1 MSAVLEDAT
10 MPGTADFPDPLS
22 LARDLIRFPTV
33 NPPGREKACME
44 FVGDLLARHGVPV
57 EFYAHDPE
65 RPNLVARI
73 RGRGEAPPLLL
84 YGHLDVV
91 STEGQDWSVPPF
103 EGIVKDGF
111 LWGRGALDMKGG
123 VAMLLSAFLHA
134 TRQAPPGDLI
144 LALLSDEET
153 GGQYGAAHLV
163 AHHSALFEGVRHAV
177 GEFGAFT
184 LILGGLRFFPIQ
196 IAEKRHCKLDL
207 VFRAHGGHA
216 SVPPR
221 VTAIGEAAAFIGR
234 LGRAPMP
241 PHISASARE
250 MLRALGAGMR
260 SPIARVL
267 MRALSQPTLVSLA
280 LHLLGPRARMFEPL
294 VRSLVTPTVLQGG
307 HKRNVV
313 PEQVTVRCDVRLAP
327 GQCEE
332 AVRRHVARLAGP
344 AASIDIHAEGDA
356 AHAPDLSQFDLLA
369 SIVRDIDP
377 DATAVPML
385 LPGVTDS
392 RHFDKLGIQTYGF
405 LPMVLPEDLNF
416 MSLIHGA
423 DERIPTD
430 TLAIGADAIK
440 SFIVRYRG

>member
-216 SVPPR
+216 AAGCHRLASLRQTWHPDLRFPADGVARGLELHVADPR
-221 VTAIGEAAAFIGR
+221 RRRTHSDR
-234 LGRAPMP
+234 
-241 PHISASARE
+241 HASDRC
-250 MLRALGAGMR
+250 
-260 SPIARVL
+260 
-267 MRALSQPTLVSLA
+267 
-280 LHLLGPRARMFEPL
+280 
-294 VRSLVTPTVLQGG
+294 
-307 HKRNVV
+307 
-313 PEQVTVRCDVRLAP
+313 RCDQVLHRAVPGLAN
-327 GQCEE
+327 
-332 AVRRHVARLAGP
+332 
-344 AASIDIHAEGDA
+344 GDA
-356 AHAPDLSQFDLLA
+356 APL
-369 SIVRDIDP
+369 
-377 DATAVPML
+377 
-385 LPGVTDS
+385 
-392 RHFDKLGIQTYGF
+392 
-405 LPMVLPEDLNF
+405 
-416 MSLIHGA
+416 
-423 DERIPTD
+423 
-430 TLAIGADAIK
+430 
-440 SFIVRYRG
+440 